1 MSRDLAGL
9 SLDLFLL
16 GHAHLTGDRAGDGY
30 AFERRVRAYLNAAAM
45 PHASEF
51 RVFGRRTLSGLHHQ
65 LDEQTRCPDALV
77 IGGRRAGAG
86 LVLLAA
92 TAKSSGTKPLRA
104 NALA

>member
-77 IGGRRAGAG
+77 IGEGPETGLDLHARYLHGAASGAG
-86 LVLLAA
+86 CD
-92 TAKSSGTKPLRA
+92 
-104 NALA
+104 